1 MLLYKPDELADRKLC
16 YIQCMSFRPFEAT
29 LNDTCLIAGWLGGQS
44 CSFLPLGA
52 HSAGQAGFVSHND
65 CKMIYPVKL
74 LAWPAVW

>member
-1 MLLYKPDELADRKLC
+1 MNSLTGNYVIFNACLFDHL
-16 YIQCMSFRPFEAT
+16 EAT